1 MAETKKITK
10 REVITELLK
19 EDLIQETPMY
29 KDYLAHELELL
40 DKKNASSRGAKDS
53 EETQEIATM
62 LLEEMAKFEETGKEK
77 YTISELMQFS
87 ETIQNYTYGD
97 NKVLSN
103 SKITSVLRNVLKEQ
117 VANVKDKKN
126 SYYYLAK

>member
-29 KDYLAHELELL
+29 KDYLVHELELL

>member
-29 KDYLAHELELL
+29 KDYLVHELELL

-117 VANVKDKKN
+117 VANTKDKKN

>member
-29 KDYLAHELELL
+29 KDYLEHELELL
-40 DKKNASSRGAKDS
+40 NKKNASSRGAKDS

-117 VANVKDKKN
+117 VANIKDKKN

>member
-29 KDYLAHELELL
+29 KDYLVHELELL

-117 VANVKDKKN
+117 VANIKDKKN